1 MARLKAAGAF
11 VSAAVAPLMPYS
23 PEFARK
29 LVDSCHHAS
38 IQVLHLTGSGAA
50 TPKDVLDQTHMDIPH
65 YRELDSKL
73 ADEIETVAGAHD
85 FSWGI
90 NNKGFI
96 GAFLAARRFY
106 ETG

>member
-1 MARLKAAGAF
+1 MHR
-11 VSAAVAPLMPYS
+11 
-23 PEFARK
+23 E
-29 LVDSCHHAS
+29 
-38 IQVLHLTGSGAA
+38 
-50 TPKDVLDQTHMDIPH
+50 IPR